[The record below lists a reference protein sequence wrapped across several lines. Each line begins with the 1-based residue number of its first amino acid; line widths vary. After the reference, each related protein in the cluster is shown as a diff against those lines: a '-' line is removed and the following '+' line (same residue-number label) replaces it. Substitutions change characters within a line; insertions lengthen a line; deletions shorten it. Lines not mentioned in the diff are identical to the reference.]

1 VAEWTDE
8 RLRTTFEEVPDLY
21 DRARPTYPDELFVD
35 LAELAQLPEHAR
47 IVEIGPG
54 TGKATVAL
62 ARRGY
67 RVTGVEL
74 GQGLAAVARR
84 NLALFPDAE
93 VVEANFET
101 WQPAEAA
108 FDAVVAFTAF
118 HWIGA
123 EARYARPAALLRP
136 GGALAV
142 AATQHVLL
150 PGGDEFFLDVHEDY
164 VDLQPESPHTHHG
177 PPRPPDEIDGSTEE
191 IAASGLFR
199 NVAERRYLWDV
210 VYDADEYLAVLAT
223 YSSHRAM
230 EPDALDE
237 LFRRIRRRVEAR
249 PGGTVRK
256 TYLALLNVAERL

>member
-1 VAEWTDE
+1 MAEWTDE

-21 DRARPTYPDELFVD
+21 DRARPTYPAELFDD
-35 LAELAQLPEHAR
+35 LAELARLPERGR

-54 TGKATVAL
+54 TGKATRAL
-62 ARRGY
+62 AARGY

-74 GQGLAAVARR
+74 GDGLADVARR
-84 NLALFPDAE
+84 NVASYPDAE
-93 VVEANFET
+93 IVTANFET
-101 WQPAEAA
+101 WQPAEAG

-142 AATQHVLL
+142 VATQHVLP

-177 PPRPPDEIDGSTEE
+177 PPRHPDEVDGLSGE
-191 IAASGLFR
+191 ITASGLFR
-199 NVAERRYLWDV
+199 NVGERRRLWDV
-210 VYDADEYLAVLAT
+210 VYDADSYIAVLST
-223 YSSHRAM
+223 YSNHRAM
-230 EPDALDE
+230 EPDALAE
-237 LFRRIRRRVEAR
+237 LLGRIRSRIDAR

-256 TYLALLNVAERL
+256 TYLAILNVAELA